1 MAIVTGT
8 SDNDILTGTG
18 DPDELYGLAGND
30 TLNGGNGDDY
40 LVGGAGADILTGGGG
55 IDTVSYAT
63 SSSAVSIN
71 LDAGTGSG
79 GDAEGDSLIGVE
91 RVIGS
96 ANDDVLVSITGS
108 RVLIGGTGNDVYFLG
123 TQSTTV
129 IEDAGGGDDEIIV
142 NRTFSIAEYTHIER
156 LTYTGTAGA
165 SLWGNEGD
173 NIITGGSGN
182 DNLWGNGG
190 NDVLLGGNGDD
201 RLYAGSGTDVLDG
214 GAGQDLVSYV
224 NASAVTINTKTGVHA
239 GDAAGDVFYD
249 IETFAGS
256 NQDDIFIS
264 GDAADSFNGLGGF
277 DTVDYSGS
285 WSGVNVDLVNG
296 TGTGGDA
303 EGDSYSRID
312 QVIGSQYDDVLSAPG
327 RNNNNDEP
335 DIVLAGGMGDDVY
348 IVSDSG
354 VSVVEQAGEGN
365 DEILTSSHYAMDPS
379 ADVERLTYIGTGNTS
394 LSGSNSSN
402 TITGGA
408 GSDQISGGGGDDLL
422 IGLDGND
429 GLHGDDGND
438 HLEAGAGDDRLVG
451 GSGAD
456 ILDGGDGFDRVDYDG
471 AYAVTIN
478 FLTGLHSG
486 AAVGDTLISI
496 EAIMGSRGADTVI
509 SGGEAVFF
517 DGGSGVDT
525 VDYSS
530 SSSAVVV
537 TLGSEGHT
545 TIGAGGDAEG
555 DQYLDV
561 ERVIGS
567 DLDDTLSSSVAGHTL
582 AGGGGD
588 DTYIVNGSTNVAIVE
603 EGDAGT
609 DEVRVVAS
617 YTLGANLENL
627 THVGTGNVT
636 LTGNEANNVIVSGVG
651 NQNLLGGAGDDELR
665 AGAGDDVLTGG
676 AGADL
681 LDGGAG
687 FDYAR
692 YLGSTAVRI
701 DLKTGLHT
709 GEAENDTFV
718 SIEGFIGSSFADTFV
733 SGAEMV
739 SFDGSAGVDTV
750 DYSSSMAAVTVSL
763 GAAGVTTTGVGG
775 DAQGDQ
781 LVNIETVIGSAFND
795 TLSSAIAGHSLMGG
809 AGNDVY
815 IIGAS
820 TVTVTEAANGG
831 VDEVRTSTGPYTLG
845 QNLENLT
852 YTGTA
857 NVTLTGN
864 DLNNIITSGDGNQIL
879 VGGAGDDQLIGGNGN
894 DTLRGDAGN
903 DTLLGGADND
913 ILIGGAGADT
923 LNGGA
928 GFDNA
933 SYAGAAA
940 VAINLKTSVHTGEA
954 ANDTFVG
961 IEGYIG
967 SSFADTFV
975 SGAEMVVFDGAA
987 GVDTVDYSSSMAAV
1001 TVSLG
1006 AAGVTTTGV
1015 GGDAQGDQLV
1025 NIETVIGSAFNDT
1038 LSSAIAG
1045 HSLMG
1050 GAGND
1055 VYIIGASTVTVTE
1068 AANGGVDEVRTS
1080 TGPYT
1085 LGQNLENLTYTGT
1098 ANVTLTGNDLNN
1110 IITSGDGN
1118 QILVGGAGDDQ
1129 LIGGNGNDTL
1139 RGDAGNDTLL
1149 GGADNDIL
1157 TGGAGADTLN
1167 GGAGFDYASYAGSS
1181 AVTINLKTGVHTGEA
1196 ANDTFVGIE
1205 GYIGSTAADS
1215 FVSGSEVALF
1225 DGDGGVDT
1233 VDYSSSSAAVTVSLG
1248 AAGVT
1253 TTGVGGDAQGD
1264 QYLDIERV
1272 VGSAFNDTL
1281 SSAVSGHT
1289 LVGGAGND
1297 IYVVGHAGVTVTEAT
1312 DAGTDEVRTTL
1323 ATYTLGANLE
1333 NLTYT
1338 GGTTATLTGN
1348 SANNVISGGGGN
1360 QTMSG
1365 GAGDDQLLGG
1375 AGDDILIGGVGG
1387 DALDGGAGFDYAS
1400 YAGSSAVTIN
1410 LKTGVH
1416 TGEAANDTF
1425 VGIEGYIG
1433 STAADSFVSGSEVA
1447 LFDGDGG
1454 LDTVDYS
1461 SSTAAVT
1468 VSLGAAGVTTTGA
1481 GGDAQGDRYLDIERV
1496 VGSAFNDT
1504 LSSAVSGHTLVGGAG
1519 NDIYVVGHAGVTV
1532 TEATDAGT
1540 DEVRTTLVTYTLGAN
1555 LENLTYTGAVNFQGN
1570 GNNLSNIITS
1580 QGGADTLY
1588 GYEGNDTFIGGAG
1601 VDSIFGGGGSDTSS
1615 YFNSNAAVFV
1625 DLQALT
1631 AIGGHAQGDVLN
1643 SIENLVG
1650 SAFNDSLVGDSG
1662 SNRLSGL
1669 NGTDIINGNGGND
1682 WIDGGAGADIIDGG
1696 AGIDTLSYSASSAAV
1711 TIDLATDVHTGG
1723 DAQGDQISLVEII
1736 EGSSFADTFV
1746 GESGFTLRGGLGD
1759 DTYVI
1764 DMDNVVI
1771 GENLNEGNDTVRV
1784 SVASYT
1790 LQDHIENVVFTGV
1803 GSFSI
1808 VGNAADNLLWGGGA
1822 ADSLS
1827 GGAGNDTLVGGAG
1840 GDTLNGGVGID
1851 TADYSGSFAA
1861 ISIDLANGTGSGGD
1875 AEGDTFSGIEK
1886 LIGTTFDD
1894 VFVSGAAGNHF
1905 VGGSGNDIYLVNHAD
1920 VIVEELASQGE
1931 DEIRTTLSTYSIAGN
1946 AAIERLRYTG
1956 ASDSSLTGNAGANVL
1971 IGGSGNDVLIGGAG
1985 ADQVIGGAGSDSASY
2000 ANAAA
2005 AVTLNFVT
2013 GIHTGDAAG
2022 DVFDGIEAF
2031 IGSNLND
2038 TFFLSA
2044 GAERVN
2050 GGAGSDIAN
2059 YSLSSSAVAIDLTA
2073 NIHSGGFAEGDD
2085 LSGVERVVGTSF
2097 GDTLASATSG
2107 HVLTGGAGDDIYV
2120 ISGSGVSIVESAGGG
2135 ADEIRTSVANYSMA
2149 GFSNV
2154 EKLTYTG
2161 TSNAVLTG
2169 NAGNNTIVGGL
2180 GNDRLVGGAGA
2191 DLLIGGA
2198 GVDTASYA
2206 NAASAV
2212 TINLHSGTHLGDAA
2226 GDVFDSIEGYL
2237 GSAFEDTF
2245 VGNST
2250 GNTFNGGS
2258 GVDTIDYSSSTEGV
2272 NVNLTTNSHSGGHAS
2287 GDSLVSIERVV
2298 GTAFDDIIASATA
2311 GHMLEGG
2318 AGDDTYLIGDHGVIV
2333 NEADASGLDTIITS
2347 VASYSIAGT
2356 TGIERLT
2363 YNGSAAANLVG
2374 NSGDNVL
2381 TSGAGNDVLEGG
2393 GGDDELRGSVGDDTY
2408 VYSRGDGND
2417 RIIEDPAAGATDQL
2431 IFQDISSTEVQVQRL
2446 GSDLRLQIPES
2457 YVGVGDSGSI
2467 VIVGAFAEGD
2477 HAGIDTI
2484 VFADGVI
2491 WSTSDIQALV
2501 LNATSTEGD
2510 DLIEGFSGA
2519 DVIDGKAGAD
2529 VILGA
2534 DGNDVI
2540 DGGLGDDIISTG
2552 SGNDTIVF
2560 RPDFGVDTVSDFQA
2574 GAASDDVIEFAG
2586 GLFTDFEAVLASATE
2601 VGSDTIISY
2610 DAHNSITLKDVALSS
2625 LHQDDFR
2632 FVA

>member
-55 IDTVSYAT
+55 IDTASYAT

-71 LDAGTGSG
+71 LNTGVGSG
-79 GDAEGDSLIGVE
+79 GDAEGDIYVGIEHVVGSQLDDTFVSSSSWHVLEGGAGDDIYIISRDDIVILEHDFGGYDEVWTSARTYSLVDQMHVE
-91 RVIGS
+91 KLVYTGNVSAFLSGNELDNIILGS
-96 ANDDVLVSITGS
+96 VGNDQLNGNAGNDT
-108 RVLIGGTGNDVYFLG
+108 LIGGL
-123 TQSTTV
+123 
-129 IEDAGGGDDEIIV
+129 
-142 NRTFSIAEYTHIER
+142 
-156 LTYTGTAGA
+156 
-165 SLWGNEGD
+165 
-173 NIITGGSGN
+173 
-182 DNLWGNGG
+182 
-190 NDVLLGGNGDD
+190 
-201 RLYAGSGTDVLDG
+201 
-214 GAGQDLVSYV
+214 
-224 NASAVTINTKTGVHA
+224 
-239 GDAAGDVFYD
+239 
-249 IETFAGS
+249 
-256 NQDDIFIS
+256 
-264 GDAADSFNGLGGF
+264 
-277 DTVDYSGS
+277 
-285 WSGVNVDLVNG
+285 
-296 TGTGGDA
+296 
-303 EGDSYSRID
+303 
-312 QVIGSQYDDVLSAPG
+312 
-327 RNNNNDEP
+327 
-335 DIVLAGGMGDDVY
+335 
-348 IVSDSG
+348 
-354 VSVVEQAGEGN
+354 
-365 DEILTSSHYAMDPS
+365 
-379 ADVERLTYIGTGNTS
+379 
-394 LSGSNSSN
+394 
-402 TITGGA
+402 
-408 GSDQISGGGGDDLL
+408 GDDLL
-422 IGLDGND
+422 N
-429 GLHGDDGND
+429 
-438 HLEAGAGDDRLVG
+438 G

-456 ILDGGDGFDRVDYDG
+456 ILDGGAGRDYASYSNTSG
-471 AYAVTIN
+471 GVTIN
-478 FLTGLHSG
+478 LKTGVHGG
-486 AAVGDTLISI
+486 AAAGDVFISVEGFI
-496 EAIMGSRGADTVI
+496 GANSPETFI
-509 SGGEAVFF
+509 SGSEAVYF
-517 DGGSGVDT
+517 DGGLYIDT
-525 VDYSS
+525 VDYSTS
-530 SSSAVVV
+530 PGAVTIVMAG
-537 TLGSEGHT
+537 LT
-545 TIGAGGDAEG
+545 TKGYGGDAEG
-555 DQYLDV
+555 DELV
-561 ERVIGS
+561 SIERIIGS
-567 DLDDTLSSSVAGHTL
+567 AHDDVLGVEQGDGYTLV
-582 AGGGGD
+582 GGD
-588 DTYIVNGSTNVAIVE
+588 GNDTYLLSASLNSIIELENGGV
-603 EGDAGT
+603 
-609 DEVRVVAS
+609 DEVITTDPY

-627 THVGTGNVT
+627 TF
-636 LTGNEANNVIVSGVG
+636 A
-651 NQNLLGGAGDDELR
+651 GG
-665 AGAGDDVLTGG
+665 
-676 AGADL
+676 
-681 LDGGAG
+681 
-687 FDYAR
+687 
-692 YLGSTAVRI
+692 
-701 DLKTGLHT
+701 
-709 GEAENDTFV
+709 
-718 SIEGFIGSSFADTFV
+718 
-733 SGAEMV
+733 SGA
-739 SFDGSAGVDTV
+739 
-750 DYSSSMAAVTVSL
+750 
-763 GAAGVTTTGVGG
+763 
-775 DAQGDQ
+775 
-781 LVNIETVIGSAFND
+781 
-795 TLSSAIAGHSLMGG
+795 
-809 AGNDVY
+809 
-815 IIGAS
+815 
-820 TVTVTEAANGG
+820 
-831 VDEVRTSTGPYTLG
+831 R
-845 QNLENLT
+845 
-852 YTGTA
+852 
-857 NVTLTGN
+857 LTGN
-864 DLNNIITSGDGNQIL
+864 DGNNVLT
-879 VGGAGDDQLIGGNGN
+879 GGNGN
-894 DTLRGDAGN
+894 DVLVGTNGS
-903 DTLLGGADND
+903 D
-913 ILIGGAGADT
+913 IF
-923 LNGGA
+923 NGG
-928 GFDNA
+928 G
-933 SYAGAAA
+933 
-940 VAINLKTSVHTGEA
+940 
-954 ANDTFVG
+954 
-961 IEGYIG
+961 
-967 SSFADTFV
+967 
-975 SGAEMVVFDGAA
+975 
-987 GVDTVDYSSSMAAV
+987 
-1001 TVSLG
+1001 
-1006 AAGVTTTGV
+1006 
-1015 GGDAQGDQLV
+1015 
-1025 NIETVIGSAFNDT
+1025 
-1038 LSSAIAG
+1038 
-1045 HSLMG
+1045 
-1050 GAGND
+1050 
-1055 VYIIGASTVTVTE
+1055 
-1068 AANGGVDEVRTS
+1068 
-1080 TGPYT
+1080 
-1085 LGQNLENLTYTGT
+1085 
-1098 ANVTLTGNDLNN
+1098 
-1110 IITSGDGN
+1110 
-1118 QILVGGAGDDQ
+1118 
-1129 LIGGNGNDTL
+1129 
-1139 RGDAGNDTLL
+1139 
-1149 GGADNDIL
+1149 
-1157 TGGAGADTLN
+1157 
-1167 GGAGFDYASYAGSS
+1167 GFDYVSYEGAS
-1181 AVTINLKTGVHTGEA
+1181 AVTINVKTGVHGGEA
-1196 ANDTFVGIE
+1196 SNDALNSIE

-1215 FVSGSEVALF
+1215 FVSGSEIMIF
-1225 DGDGGVDT
+1225 DGDGGLDT
-1233 VDYSSSSAAVTVSLG
+1233 VDYSSSTAAVTVSLG
-1248 AAGVT
+1248 AVGVT
-1253 TTGVGGDAQGD
+1253 TTGAGGDAQGD
-1264 QYLDIERV
+1264 RYLDIERV

-1281 SSAVSGHT
+1281 SSAVSSHT

-1297 IYVVGHAGVTVTEAT
+1297 IYVIGHAGVTVTEAA

-1433 STAADSFVSGSEVA
+1433 STAADSFVSGSEIMIFDGDGGVDTVDYSSSTAAVTVSLGAVGVTTTGAGGDAQGDRYLDIERVVGSAFNDTLSSAVSGHTLVGGAGNDIYVVGHAGVTVTEAADAGTDEVRTTLTTYTLGANLENLTYTGGTTATLTGNSANNVISGGGGNQTMSGGAGDDQLLGGAGDDILIGGVGGDALDGGAGFDYASYAGSSAVTINLKTGVHTGEAANDTFVGIEGYIGSTAADSFVSGSEVA

-1454 LDTVDYS
+1454 VDTVDYS

-1496 VGSAFNDT
+1496 LGSAFNDT

-1555 LENLTYTGAVNFQGN
+1555 LENLTYTGTVNFQGN

-1588 GYEGNDTFIGGAG
+1588 GYQGNDTFIGGGGA
-1601 VDSIFGGGGSDTSS
+1601 DAIFGGDGSDTSS

-1631 AIGGHAQGDVLN
+1631 ATGGHAQGDVLN

-1662 SNRLSGL
+1662 SNRLTGL

-1764 DMDNVVI
+1764 DTDNVVI

-1808 VGNAADNLLWGGGA
+1808 VGNSADNLLWGGGA

-1851 TADYSGSFAA
+1851 TADYSGSSAA
-1861 ISIDLANGTGSGGD
+1861 ISIDLASGTGSGGD

-1956 ASDSSLTGNAGANVL
+1956 TSDSSLTGNAGANVL

-1985 ADQVIGGAGSDSASY
+1985 ADQLIGGAGSDSASY

-2169 NAGNNTIVGGL
+2169 NAGNNTILGGV
-2180 GNDRLVGGAGA
+2180 GNDRLIGGAGA

-2237 GSAFEDTF
+2237 GSAFDDTF

-2311 GHMLEGG
+2311 AHMLEGG
-2318 AGDDTYLIGDHGVIV
+2318 AGDDTYLIGDQGVIV

-2374 NSGDNVL
+2374 NAGDNVL

-2393 GGDDELRGSVGDDTY
+2393 VGDDELRGSVGDDTY

-2417 RIIEDPAAGATDQL
+2417 RVIEDPAAGATDQL
-2431 IFQDISSTEVQVQRL
+2431 ILQDISSTEVQVQRL

-2534 DGNDVI
+2534 DGNEVI